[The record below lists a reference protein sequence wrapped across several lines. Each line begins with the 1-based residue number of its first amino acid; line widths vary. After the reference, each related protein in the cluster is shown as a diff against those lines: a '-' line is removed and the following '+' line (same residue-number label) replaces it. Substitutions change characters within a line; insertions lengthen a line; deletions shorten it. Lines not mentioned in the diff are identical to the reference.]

1 MVADSKLKEEYNRI
15 TRWME
20 QAITSQAPRDTGKL
34 ASSVSV
40 TYELQGISPIFKIGT
55 PNVKYGIFI
64 YEGTGSQKDSNPSGK
79 NPIKDPGTG
88 DGGIKPTYFLNL
100 NSKDK
105 KRMTKEV
112 ALAIKS
118 FMNTESKKEL
128 TKEKIK
134 I

>member
-1 MVADSKLKEEYNRI
+1 MIADSKLKEQYNRI
-15 TRWME
+15 ARWME
-20 QAITSQAPRDTGKL
+20 QAIISQAPRDTGKL

-55 PNVKYGIFI
+55 PDVKYGIFI
-64 YEGTGSQKDSNPSGK
+64 YEGTGSEKDTNPGGK
-79 NPIKDPGTG
+79 NPSKNPGKG
-88 DGGIKPTYFLNL
+88 EGGIKPTYFLNL

-105 KRMTKEV
+105 QRMRKEV
-112 ALAIKS
+112 AAAIKT
-118 FMNTESKKEL
+118 FMIEEAKKEL